1 MHLFFSFVLEMHKS
15 YIFYIKKNHFG
26 ERESLMCLIN
36 IILTDPILLLDKSA
50 TITVTIMIFFF
61 FLVEKGNPERDALDC

>member
-1 MHLFFSFVLEMHKS
+1 
-15 YIFYIKKNHFG
+15 
-26 ERESLMCLIN
+26 MCLIN

-61 FLVEKGNPERDALDC
+61 FFLVEKGNPERDALDC

>member
-1 MHLFFSFVLEMHKS
+1 
-15 YIFYIKKNHFG
+15 
-26 ERESLMCLIN
+26 MCLIN